1 MRTKVLAQSLCLTG
15 YTLLHTL
22 RPGERMLSTQVESVT
37 RIFVW
42 RLFAASGGGFRGSGR
57 LCLSSLVILQVAGWT
72 GGMSFHALRRAPS
85 IRTGA
90 RLIGVPLEPLPD
102 DVRGHQDR
110 LQGLHH
116 RRGKALRL
124 RLNRSPPAAKV
135 CHDPW
140 LSTLNIALFAAAN
153 VAAPSSGP

>member
-1 MRTKVLAQSLCLTG
+1 
-15 YTLLHTL
+15 
-22 RPGERMLSTQVESVT
+22 
-37 RIFVW
+37 
-42 RLFAASGGGFRGSGR
+42 
-57 LCLSSLVILQVAGWT
+57 
-72 GGMSFHALRRAPS
+72 MSFHALRRAPS

-90 RLIGVPLEPLPD
+90 RLIGVTLEPLPD

-116 RRGKALRL
+116 RRGKALLL

-153 VAAPSSGP
+153 VAAPSSGSRGSAVSAGSPVMLGSLPRVGNGYRARGAQRHIA